1 MPVFSEDPRSEDPE
15 ALRKLRALFREGGGE
30 SRPAPTCEDRFG
42 VPSPGG
48 ATPPRDAGPPPARR
62 RMLPTG

>member
-15 ALRKLRALFREGGGE
+15 ALRKLRALFREGSGE
-30 SRPAPTCEDRFG
+30 PRPAPTCKDRFG

-48 ATPPRDAGPPPARR
+48 ATPPSTPGSPPSRR